1 MELKNSAAKTATA
14 ALNGINSLLGGNKVS
29 RLESE
34 NRQLHGEVTELK
46 GSIEQLC
53 TDMQKMRDSHT
64 AEQMRASEQHQREVG
79 NLRRIIDKAKEWFPM
94 LAEFL
99 RIERLCRSVGL
110 SEKHTEELLQGKVLV
125 VTGKLRSEEYRRSFA
140 VEKARL
146 QVGREERD
154 GKTVLDLLVDRVPIA
169 TWFKEKWE
177 RSVQRLLPNSN
188 RVHKTNHGRRM

>member
-64 AEQMRASEQHQREVG
+64 AEQLRASEQHQREVG

-125 VTGKLRSEEYRRSFA
+125 VTGKLRSEEGSPAGGQGGKGRQDRTRP
-140 VEKARL
+140 ARG
-146 QVGREERD
+146 QSAD
-154 GKTVLDLLVDRVPIA
+154 CHM
-169 TWFKEKWE
+169 
-177 RSVQRLLPNSN
+177 VQRKVGKVSPASSPKL
-188 RVHKTNHGRRM
+188 KQGT